1 MIVAESAA
9 EVRAQIRAWKQAGL
23 SVGLVPTMGYLHE
36 GHASLVEKSRSLCD
50 RTVVSVFV
58 NPTQFGPGEDLESYP
73 RDFAHD
79 CALLEERGCDMVFH
93 PDASALNPPDFATY
107 VEICSDMPKQLCGK
121 TRPTHFRGVCT
132 VVTKL
137 FNIVTPDMAFFG
149 QKDAQQLAIIRRM
162 VRDLSMNV
170 EIVACPI
177 VREADG
183 LARSSRNSYLNA
195 QERAAATVLSRSVAV
210 GRDMAARGERDA
222 RALVAA
228 MKTVIETEPLARIDY
243 VDAVDGVTMQPVDVV
258 RDGVLVAMAVHIGKT
273 RLIDNF
279 IVGEGV

>member
-1 MIVAESAA
+1 M
-9 EVRAQIRAWKQAGL
+9 
-23 SVGLVPTMGYLHE
+23 
-36 GHASLVEKSRSLCD
+36 
-50 RTVVSVFV
+50 
-58 NPTQFGPGEDLESYP
+58 
-73 RDFAHD
+73 
-79 CALLEERGCDMVFH
+79 
-93 PDASALNPPDFATY
+93 
-107 VEICSDMPKQLCGK
+107 
-121 TRPTHFRGVCT
+121 
-132 VVTKL
+132 TKL

-279 IVGEGV
+279 IVGQGA